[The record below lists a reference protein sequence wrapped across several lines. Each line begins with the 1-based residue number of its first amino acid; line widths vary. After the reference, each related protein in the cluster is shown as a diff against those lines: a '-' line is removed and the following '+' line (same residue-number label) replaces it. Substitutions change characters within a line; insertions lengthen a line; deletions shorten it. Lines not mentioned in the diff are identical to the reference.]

1 MNRCSIPGKGVRLS
15 LHVQSADTG
24 FEAEA
29 AFQPKDI
36 RRFLSRDNA
45 VRA

>member
-1 MNRCSIPGKGVRLS
+1 VFNSRQGHETFVD
-15 LHVQSADTG
+15 VQSADTG
-24 FEAEA
+24 FQAQP

-36 RRFLSRDNA
+36 RRFLSRDNE

>member
-1 MNRCSIPGKGVRLS
+1 VFNSRKRRETFI
-15 LHVQSADTG
+15 HVQSADTG
-24 FEAEA
+24 FEVQP

-36 RRFLSRDNA
+36 RRFLSRDNNA

>member
-1 MNRCSIPGKGVRLS
+1 VLNSRKGREIFI
-15 LHVQSADTG
+15 HVQSAETG
-24 FEAEA
+24 FEVET